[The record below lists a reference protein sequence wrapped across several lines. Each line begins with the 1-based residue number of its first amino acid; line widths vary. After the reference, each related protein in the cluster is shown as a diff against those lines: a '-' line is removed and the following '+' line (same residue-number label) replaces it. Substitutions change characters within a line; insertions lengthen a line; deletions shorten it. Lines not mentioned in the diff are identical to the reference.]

1 MLRNGLEPWHIVI
14 LAIVILI
21 LFGWKKMP
29 DMARSFGRSA
39 RILRS
44 EVDEMKNDKKTD
56 RKTEPA
62 GHSATAG
69 AQPANA
75 EHTTTPANPD
85 TPGDPTVPA
94 AGVRVE
100 HDVPTRDPAG
110 PHTTA

>member
-1 MLRNGLEPWHIVI
+1 MLRSGLEPWHIVI

-56 RKTEPA
+56 RKTDPA
-62 GHSATAG
+62 GHS
-69 AQPANA
+69 
-75 EHTTTPANPD
+75 TTTSAKPA
-85 TPGDPTVPA
+85 TPGGPTVPA
-94 AGVRVE
+94 AGMHVE
-100 HDVPTRDPAG
+100 HDVPIKDPAG
-110 PHTTA
+110 HHTTA